1 MLLPGFVN
9 FSRHCRCAIKHKCFI
24 HYEIPLC
31 LCITA
36 SFIQHFPLQQI
47 FVQNLYAF
55 DLHYILSTEM
65 FMAAPII
72 MAQTVLI
79 FPKNMQYDIFA

>member
-9 FSRHCRCAIKHKCFI
+9 FLRHCING
-24 HYEIPLC
+24 IPLQV
-31 LCITA
+31 L
-36 SFIQHFPLQQI
+36 FIQHFPLQQI

-79 FPKNMQYDIFA
+79 FPENMHYDIFA